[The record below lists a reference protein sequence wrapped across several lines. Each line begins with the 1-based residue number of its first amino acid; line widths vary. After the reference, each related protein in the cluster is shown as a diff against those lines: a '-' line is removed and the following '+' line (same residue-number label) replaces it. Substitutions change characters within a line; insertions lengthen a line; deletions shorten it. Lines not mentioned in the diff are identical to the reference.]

1 MRRTT
6 FPAVPLAILVA
17 CAVSFAGCTP
27 PSTGRSAG
35 PDATISAAAGDG
47 GDAPSPSGPPGFD
60 LDHAAA
66 TSLAIGT
73 NGGRA
78 SVPSGTWTAMV
89 AVPAGAAP
97 SGAAWKLIPLRVAPA
112 GIPEALAPGLYV
124 DEAGQPPTGDC
135 LVAFHTRGKADPDA
149 TIFRLSEDGTSA
161 ELVATDRQQGD
172 ASTILLAE
180 VSGFSS
186 YGVGKGSAAARD
198 KAKRERN
205 KQRKS
210 HYVISVHDKVSF
222 AVQDWKFSATLDMNL
237 AGGGSTLGGNYKGPA
252 TLLFTGKYNKVLGG
266 IIQGLG
272 KIHWQGKG
280 TTAAYLFGD
289 LAPLVPLDD
298 SDLPY
303 QMEDVS
309 GYGSFTIKGAG
320 ALDALARA
328 PAGTYK
334 APGIPVKDGVK
345 MPFRINVTGAKV
357 TVEIANLGEF
367 SGNLEKF

>member
-1 MRRTT
+1 MRRNPLPAALIACVVLTGCAAPSTGRSTVPDPSAGTWAATPSSSATT
-6 FPAVPLAILVA
+6 PEDPPGVVLDRAAAVPLAI
-17 CAVSFAGCTP
+17 
-27 PSTGRSAG
+27 
-35 PDATISAAAGDG
+35 
-47 GDAPSPSGPPGFD
+47 
-60 LDHAAA
+60 
-66 TSLAIGT
+66 GT
-73 NGGRA
+73 DGGRA
-78 SVPSGTWTAMV
+78 AVTSGEWTAMV
-89 AVPAGAAP
+89 AVP
-97 SGAAWKLIPLRVAPA
+97 SGAAAAGTTWSLLPLRLAPA
-112 GIPEALAPGLYV
+112 VIPDALAPGVYV
-124 DEAGQPPTGDC
+124 DDAGSPPTGDC
-135 LVAFHTRGKADPDA
+135 LIAFRAAGKADPDA
-149 TIFRLSEDGTSA
+149 TIFRLSADGTSA

-172 ASTILLAE
+172 ASTILIAE

-198 KAKRERN
+198 KAKREHN
-205 KQRKS
+205 KQKKS

-266 IIQGLG
+266 IVRGLG
-272 KIHWQGKG
+272 KIHWEGKG
-280 TTAAYLFGD
+280 ATTASLFGD

-309 GYGSFTIKGAG
+309 GFGSFTIKGAG

-334 APGIPVKDGVK
+334 APGIPVKGGVK